1 MGDECELIVRTA
13 RVWVP
18 LLKTFLENEFSK
30 SNANDKWFKNIS
42 APLRIN
48 DDEIILWE
56 HFETL
61 WDTVTACSQKVEM
74 WKNENNFETPKKKN
88 LQFFGNQ
95 WLKCYETGS
104 FPFYLHIV
112 LCHTIYVFE
121 KYKSLLL
128 IQNQSSES
136 THPYNRQIRDAISTK
151 KGFGKKISPSAE
163 VLLYRCRIMCYE
175 DIPLMEKD
183 LEPLLTNALRKW
195 TDLTNP
201 VKNPRKSDSQQ
212 NLT

>member
-74 WKNENNFETPKKKN
+74 WKNENNFETPKKKICNFLGINGSNVMKLVLSHFIFILFFVTRYMFLRNIN
-88 LQFFGNQ
+88 LYFSFKTNHQKAHTHTTDKLGMQFQRRRVLVKKFPPQ
-95 WLKCYETGS
+95 LKYFFIGAE
-104 FPFYLHIV
+104 
-112 LCHTIYVFE
+112 LCATKIY
-121 KYKSLLL
+121 
-128 IQNQSSES
+128 
-136 THPYNRQIRDAISTK
+136 H
-151 KGFGKKISPSAE
+151 
-163 VLLYRCRIMCYE
+163 
-175 DIPLMEKD
+175 
-183 LEPLLTNALRKW
+183 
-195 TDLTNP
+195 
-201 VKNPRKSDSQQ
+201 
-212 NLT
+212 